1 MGGSFPNP
9 LCNRAVICTSFSFH
23 LVSIVASF
31 SVALLHGWTSDCEVK
46 DSKWEPEGSFE
57 KYFHRAIA
65 RKKFTAVTV

>member
-31 SVALLHGWTSDCEVK
+31 SVALLHPQMTHMAG
-46 DSKWEPEGSFE
+46 
-57 KYFHRAIA
+57 HQ
-65 RKKFTAVTV
+65 TAK